1 MDLYETD
8 DNGDFVYI
16 EKDDELFPIKIDIT
30 IENIITN
37 GLTTDILLKI
47 CEYLKVP
54 LNIFQYATNYLEDR
68 LFKQSINSSKSKSKG
83 LNLVVENNHVYLI
96 EEINSIHRFN
106 GIIQHTN
113 SIFNRRQPK
122 KKDEIKTTII
132 ANTEELTPY
141 MFLKSAS
148 RLPTRIT
155 LNDGAFNSFT
165 ITKGT
170 GKSKS
175 RTKYIVNPDLD
186 IMNYYGDTYE
196 GQSAQSIG
204 IQYLEDLPQ
213 SNMTNEVFEALNKP
227 KVKHR
232 THSGIL
238 YPEYFDKGGLPN
250 SANIEK
256 YDLNKAHAYVMNYMK
271 YIYVLDITQQ
281 ITQTRTLDGD
291 GVYFVETHD
300 DTLLHGTN
308 WYSFEMLEK
317 ALEIGGYFKV
327 KYKLNVKKII
337 NPYPKYLND

>member
-1 MDLYETD
+1 MNELLETSCQLCTDMDLYETD

-16 EKDDELFPIKIDIT
+16 EKDDELFPIKIYIT

-37 GLTTDILLKI
+37 GLTTDMLLKT

-54 LNIFQYATNYLEDR
+54 LNIFQYQTNYLEDK

-227 KVKHR
+227 NVM
-232 THSGIL
+232 
-238 YPEYFDKGGLPN
+238 
-250 SANIEK
+250 
-256 YDLNKAHAYVMNYMK
+256 LNTAH
-271 YIYVLDITQQ
+271 IQVLFIQHIWIKTACRIVQ
-281 ITQTRTLDGD
+281 I
-291 GVYFVETHD
+291 
-300 DTLLHGTN
+300 
-308 WYSFEMLEK
+308 
-317 ALEIGGYFKV
+317 
-327 KYKLNVKKII
+327 
-337 NPYPKYLND
+337 